1 MATRRQRTWFARPCP
16 SLYPRPALSP
26 SLPVSPRTLGRR
38 KTAAAGRQA
47 YGSYFKIN
55 VAPRSARCAVRA
67 REWLKEAR
75 EVGWLFRSLDDCS
88 FLQRVRGV
96 PLSAP
101 SFLPG
106 PFRPR
111 LPSTFPSFLLSFPA
125 SVLPS
130 AQSLP
135 INEGL
140 NRRPLGQ
147 TDSPSL
153 LLSPLFPSLPPPCSR
168 NVRDLARDLLRA
180 AAPSEHVCL
189 VDRT

>member
-1 MATRRQRTWFARPCP
+1 MNVRSEAALALAHSVFRLKQSSPNKPLAMMRRLAMATRWPRRQRTWFAHPCP

-26 SLPVSPRTLGRR
+26 SLSVSPRGLGHR

-67 REWLKEAR
+67 REGLKEAR

-111 LPSTFPSFLLSFPA
+111 LPSTFPS
-125 SVLPS
+125 
-130 AQSLP
+130 
-135 INEGL
+135 
-140 NRRPLGQ
+140 
-147 TDSPSL
+147 
-153 LLSPLFPSLPPPCSR
+153 LFPSLLRLCLPP
-168 NVRDLARDLLRA
+168 NLYQ
-180 AAPSEHVCL
+180 
-189 VDRT
+189 

>member
-1 MATRRQRTWFARPCP
+1 MATRRQRTWFAHPCP
-16 SLYPRPALSP
+16 SLYPRPALSS
-26 SLPVSPRTLGRR
+26 SLPVSPRRLGHR
-38 KTAAAGRQA
+38 KTAAAGRQP
-47 YGSYFKIN
+47 GIRILFQN
-55 VAPRSARCAVRA
+55 QRRSALSPLCSPSKRMAEGGTR
-67 REWLKEAR
+67 
-75 EVGWLFRSLDDCS
+75 GWLALP
-88 FLQRVRGV
+88 FLGRLFV
-96 PLSAP
+96 PSA
-101 SFLPG
+101 SEG
-106 PFRPR
+106 SSSFRPL
-111 LPSTFPSFLLSFPA
+111 LPTRTLSPSAAIDLPLLPSFPA

>member
-1 MATRRQRTWFARPCP
+1 MVCP
-16 SLYPRPALSP
+16 PLPIVIPPAGPLILPPSP
-26 SLPVSPRTLGRR
+26 SLRGDLVVGRR
-38 KTAAAGRQA
+38 RRQAGSQA

-67 REWLKEAR
+67 REGLKEAR
-75 EVGWLFRSLDDCS
+75 EAGWLFRSLDDCS
-88 FLQRVRGV
+88 FLQRVGG
-96 PLSAP
+96 S
-101 SFLPG
+101 SS
-106 PFRPR
+106 FRPL
-111 LPSTFPSFLLSFPA
+111 LPTRTFSPSAAIDLPLLPSFPA

-168 NVRDLARDLLRA
+168 NVRDLARDLFRA
-180 AAPSEHVCL
+180 AV
-189 VDRT
+189 

>member
-1 MATRRQRTWFARPCP
+1 MNVRSEAALALAHSVFRLKQSSPNKPLAMMRRLAMATRRQRTWFAHPCP

-26 SLPVSPRTLGRR
+26 SLPVSPRRLGRR

-67 REWLKEAR
+67 REGLKEAR

-101 SFLPG
+101 PSYPDPFALGCHRPSPPSFLPCFG
-106 PFRPR
+106 SAFRPIF
-111 LPSTFPSFLLSFPA
+111 T
-125 SVLPS
+125 
-130 AQSLP
+130 
-135 INEGL
+135 NK
-140 NRRPLGQ
+140 
-147 TDSPSL
+147 
-153 LLSPLFPSLPPPCSR
+153 
-168 NVRDLARDLLRA
+168 
-180 AAPSEHVCL
+180 
-189 VDRT
+189 